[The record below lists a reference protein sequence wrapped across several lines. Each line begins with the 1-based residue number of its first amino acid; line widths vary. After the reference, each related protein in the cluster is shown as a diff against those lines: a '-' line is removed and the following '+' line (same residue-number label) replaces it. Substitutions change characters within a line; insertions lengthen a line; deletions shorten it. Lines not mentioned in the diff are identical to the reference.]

1 MATYYDLISEND
13 ESTVVSSF
21 EFCRQIGNTATAQ
34 HGNMLTPEQ
43 IAKIRAKEAATPD
56 ALKRDPLRDDAYN
69 QVVKKNAMNAQH
81 TCHNTIIINDLR
93 V

>member
-1 MATYYDLISEND
+1 MATYYALITEND

-21 EFCRQIGNTATAQ
+21 EFRRQIGNTATAQ

-56 ALKRDPLRDDAYN
+56 ALKRDPLS
-69 QVVKKNAMNAQH
+69 VSVSAM
-81 TCHNTIIINDLR
+81 TLTTKL
-93 V
+93 